1 MRDKKLTDEEKVYIR
16 SLYKKRSITDIAKE
30 LDIPYHTVYQYV
42 YNTLGYRKS
51 HKFTE
56 KEDEFI
62 RKSYNHLNV
71 QTISEMLGIAVS
83 DIYNRARTLGVR
95 KHSKQ

>member
-1 MRDKKLTDEEKVYIR
+1 MRDKKLSDDDKVFIR
-16 SLYKKRSITDIAKE
+16 SWHKKRSITDIAKE
-30 LDIPYHTVYQYV
+30 LGIPYHVVYQYV
-42 YNTLGYRKS
+42 SNTLGYRKS

-71 QTISEMLGIAVS
+71 QTISTMLDIPVS

>member
-1 MRDKKLTDEEKVYIR
+1 MRDKKLSDTDKVFIRQWHKQR
-16 SLYKKRSITDIAKE
+16 SLTDISKE
-30 LDIPYHTVYQYV
+30 LNVPYHAVYQYV
-42 YNTLGYRKS
+42 SRTLGYKSS

-56 KEDEFI
+56 QEDEFI

-71 QTISEMLGIAVS
+71 QTISNMLNIPVS

-95 KHSKQ
+95 KHRKQ

>member
-1 MRDKKLTDEEKVYIR
+1 MRDKKLSDDDKIFIR
-16 SLYKKRSITDIAKE
+16 NHYKKRSMTDIAKE
-30 LDIPYHTVYQYV
+30 LDVPYHSVYQYV
-42 YNTLGYRKS
+42 SNTLGYKKS

-71 QTISEMLGIAVS
+71 KIISTMLDIPVS

-95 KHSKQ
+95 KHTK

>member
-1 MRDKKLTDEEKVYIR
+1 MRDKRLSDDDKAFIR
-16 SLYKKRSITDIAKE
+16 CYYKKLSTTGIAKK
-30 LDIPYHTVYQYV
+30 LNVPYHSVYQYV
-42 YNTLGYRKS
+42 SNTLGYRKS

-71 QTISEMLGIAVS
+71 KTISTMLDIPVS

-95 KHSKQ
+95 KHTK